1 MTETTE
7 PPRGEQVDDVLAAIR
22 RLVSAEEQERRRAAP
37 KRNEGSLIL
46 TNEMRIDV
54 QDGAATATMTERRP
68 TERKQTERKQTE
80 RRQTERR
87 ATERNAAE
95 PSQAERNP
103 TESRPT
109 ERRPTERRPSTG
121 GLKTSIDSPV
131 ERSAAPA
138 PSERRRMGVPGCADE
153 RLDRTPALAG
163 DDLAEL
169 VRSIVREEL
178 QGELGERISTNIRKL
193 VRREIGR
200 AIAARMGGG

>member
-80 RRQTERR
+80 RR

-103 TESRPT
+103 TES
-109 ERRPTERRPSTG
+109 RPTERRPSTG

>member
-1 MTETTE
+1 MTEVTE

-54 QDGAATATMTERRP
+54 QDSGGTATMTERRP
-68 TERKQTERKQTE
+68 
-80 RRQTERR
+80 
-87 ATERNAAE
+87 AN
-95 PSQAERNP
+95 
-103 TESRPT
+103 
-109 ERRPTERRPSTG
+109 G
-121 GLKTSIDSPV
+121 GLKASIDSPV
-131 ERSAAPA
+131 ERPAAPA
-138 PSERRRMGVPGCADE
+138 PSERRRMGVSGRAEE
-153 RLDRTPALAG
+153 RADRTPALAG

-178 QGELGERISTNIRKL
+178 QGELGERISNNIRKL